1 MSTINTFAEMTG
13 LASKSGVKT
22 LVVAYANNDETFQAI
37 VEAQRLFKIRCI
49 LTGDREII
57 EHGLSHHNGDS
68 SGCEIIHCENPPA
81 ALARSIEYIRDGKG
95 DILMKGSV
103 DTGLM
108 MREVL
113 KDTSGLKTGR
123 LLSDIFLL
131 EYPRYR
137 ENKLVMITDGGMTLT
152 PDLLN
157 KVELIRNAVE
167 VAHALGNQTPKVAIL
182 SATEFITPKLQSTLD
197 AAVLSKMNERGQIT
211 GCIVDGP
218 LALDNA
224 LSEQAAKEKGL
235 RSPVA
240 GHAQILIA
248 ANIEAANSLAK
259 STAYF
264 ADLRM
269 AHVIIG
275 ARVPILIP
283 SRADKS
289 DTKVFSI
296 ALGIIMSEWYR
307 NADGE

>member
-1 MSTINTFAEMTG
+1 MNIINTFDELIRHASQTG
-13 LASKSGVKT
+13 DKT
-22 LVVAYANNDETFQAI
+22 VIIAYARNEETFQAI
-37 VEAQRLFKIRCI
+37 ADTQRLFRIKYI
-49 LTGDREII
+49 LTGDKATI
-57 EHGLSHHNGDS
+57 ERGLHNHNADV
-68 SGCEIIHCENPPA
+68 SGCRIIHCADPHT
-81 ALARSIEYIRDGKG
+81 ALTISVERIRDGEG

-137 ENKLVMITDGGMTLT
+137 DNKFVMITDGGMTLS
-152 PDLLN
+152 PDLSN

-167 VAHALGNQTPKVAIL
+167 VAHALGNPLPKVAIL

-197 AAVLSKMNERGQIT
+197 AAVLAKMNERGQIS

-224 LSEQAAKEKGL
+224 LSEEAAKEKGI
-235 RSPVA
+235 RSEVA
-240 GHAQILIA
+240 GHAQILVA

-264 ADLRM
+264 ADLSM
-269 AHVIIG
+269 AHVIVG

-289 DTKVFSI
+289 DTHIRSV
-296 ALGIIMSEWYR
+296 ALGIIMSERYR
-307 NADGE
+307 NVQGE